1 MNFITIPGISQGDKM
16 IDPDAMFKTLS
27 LLLSFHFTEF
37 HVNMEWPIFILA
49 VLVGYSIITALTQSP
64 YIFGRCGKRL
74 EIRAKRLEDD
84 DLRWTDYAFVTINKL
99 VTVWYVVFG
108 ASTIRAA
115 AWVDHDVPISTS
127 PLTIL
132 QNVAVVLLSLGCYDL
147 IYVPFHRTLHLKW
160 LYPWIHKHHH
170 RQAVPFRG
178 TFDGI
183 NTHPIEFFFG
193 EFLHVWSLQLVGW
206 ILSFVGLKV
215 PLWGCFSFLITG
227 GLMAS
232 LNHTRFGISIPYV
245 YDVRSHDVHHRKP
258 KSNYCQF
265 VPWFDKLYGSFE
277 KYMSAEEAKRER
289 MEAREAVLAG
299 KDVTTLLNKR
309 SLFFD
314 VAGEKESCLP
324 SKKRN

>member
-1 MNFITIPGISQGDKM
+1 
-16 IDPDAMFKTLS
+16 
-27 LLLSFHFTEF
+27 
-37 HVNMEWPIFILA
+37 
-49 VLVGYSIITALTQSP
+49 
-64 YIFGRCGKRL
+64 
-74 EIRAKRLEDD
+74 
-84 DLRWTDYAFVTINKL
+84 
-99 VTVWYVVFG
+99 
-108 ASTIRAA
+108 
-115 AWVDHDVPISTS
+115 
-127 PLTIL
+127 
-132 QNVAVVLLSLGCYDL
+132 
-147 IYVPFHRTLHLKW
+147 
-160 LYPWIHKHHH
+160 
-170 RQAVPFRG
+170 
-178 TFDGI
+178 
-183 NTHPIEFFFG
+183 
-193 EFLHVWSLQLVGW
+193 
-206 ILSFVGLKV
+206 
-215 PLWGCFSFLITG
+215 
-227 GLMAS
+227 MAS